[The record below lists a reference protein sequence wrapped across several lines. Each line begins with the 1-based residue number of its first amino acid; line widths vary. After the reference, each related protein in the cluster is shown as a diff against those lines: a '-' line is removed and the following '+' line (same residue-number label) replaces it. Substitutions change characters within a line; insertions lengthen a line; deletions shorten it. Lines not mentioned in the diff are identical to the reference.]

1 MLLHGSGIYY
11 TLLSLHRKMPSPATN
26 SRNFSDFLRSAF
38 HVGPDC
44 RCEDCTDTMSGRGQL
59 TQLLGSFITPGCGC
73 PMKGGGNAL
82 LGMLMRRELSLDP
95 RLLTRPLI
103 KLVNILRQA
112 RDPVTARAV
121 WALLEYFQ
129 YYNSPVHNVHHI
141 GHDYFYDEHLRLVWT
156 MGPLNSEISEARRN
170 EIRERRR
177 LDIETFTE
185 VHHDI
190 PLTRLDL
197 EFWDWESQSN

>member
-1 MLLHGSGIYY
+1 
-11 TLLSLHRKMPSPATN
+11 MPSPATN
-26 SRNFSDFLRSAF
+26 SRNFSNFLRSAL

-44 RCEDCTDTMSGRGQL
+44 RCEDCTDTMSGRSQL

-73 PMKGGGNAL
+73 PMKRGGNAL

-112 RDPVTARAV
+112 RDLVTARAV

-141 GHDYFYDEHLRLVWT
+141 GHDYFYDQHLRLVWT
-156 MGPLNSEISEARRN
+156 TGPLNSEISEARRN

-177 LDIETFTE
+177 LDIETFIE

-190 PLTRLDL
+190 PLTRRDL
-197 EFWDWESQSN
+197 QFWDWESQSN

>member
-1 MLLHGSGIYY
+1 
-11 TLLSLHRKMPSPATN
+11 MPSPADN
-26 SRNFSDFLRSAF
+26 SRNFSNFLRSAF
-38 HVGPDC
+38 RVDPDC
-44 RCEDCTDTMSGRGQL
+44 KCSDCTDTITGKDKL
-59 TQLLGSFITPGCGC
+59 YQLLGPFITPRCSC

-82 LGMLMRRELSLDP
+82 LAMLMKREMSLDP

-121 WALLEYFQ
+121 WGLLEYFQ
-129 YYNSPVHNVHHI
+129 YYNSPVQNVHYL
-141 GHDYFYDEHLRLVWT
+141 GHDYFYDQHLRLVWT

-170 EIRERRR
+170 ELRERRR
-177 LDIETFTE
+177 LDIESYIE

-190 PLTRLDL
+190 PLTRRDL
-197 EFWDWESQSN
+197 QFWDWKSQPN